1 LTFASSTALAFKPYN
16 GNFIKINGTN
26 YTIPNAGIA
35 GLANTA
41 VFVNGVA
48 GQNLAPTTD
57 YWVFAFIN
65 GGVVTADFRTA
76 ATHAPS
82 TTAGNEGVEILTG
95 DDSRTLIGLCHTFG
109 ASAIFVDSAT
119 QRFVVSWFNRRRR
132 HMVNTFTASRT
143 TTSTSAVELN
153 GEIRCE
159 FVIWNEDAPHFTA
172 NAMSFPGTTTNATTS
187 SLVGFNGGFERSSV
201 VNQEEGTSQPTMGGS
216 VAIAKGSLPEGY
228 NYATLLG
235 FVSPSGSTGTW
246 LSTCT
251 VTGAIQG

>member
-1 LTFASSTALAFKPYN
+1 MGPAGPQGPQGPQGNVGPQGPAGPQGLPGTGAVTGAGRLTFVSSTTLAFKPYN

-26 YTIPNAGIA
+26 YMIPNAGIA

-48 GQNLAPTTD
+48 GQNLAATTD

-95 DDSRTLIGLCHTFG
+95 DDSRTLIGLVHTFG

-132 HMVNTFTASRT
+132 RHLLNTFTASRT
-143 TTSTSAVELN
+143 TTST
-153 GEIRCE
+153 
-159 FVIWNEDAPHFTA
+159 
-172 NAMSFPGTTTNATTS
+172 
-187 SLVGFNGGFERSSV
+187 
-201 VNQEEGTSQPTMGGS
+201 
-216 VAIAKGSLPEGY
+216 
-228 NYATLLG
+228 
-235 FVSPSGSTGTW
+235 
-246 LSTCT
+246 
-251 VTGAIQG
+251 GAGRTKYRNPLRVRGLE